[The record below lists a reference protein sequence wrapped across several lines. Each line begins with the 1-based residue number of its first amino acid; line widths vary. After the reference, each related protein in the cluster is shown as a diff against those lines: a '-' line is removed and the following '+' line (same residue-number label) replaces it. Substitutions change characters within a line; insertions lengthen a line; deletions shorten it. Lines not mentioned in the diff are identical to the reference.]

1 MRNFFLSL
9 LLMMCSA
16 TICAQDYVPTEEN
29 LQSRKEF
36 DECRFGIFIHW
47 GIYSMLAQGD
57 WFMHEHNINR
67 WEYAKM
73 ADGFYPHH
81 FNANDWVRA
90 IKDSGAGYITFTS
103 RHHDGFSMWD
113 TEQSNYNI
121 VDATPYRKDVIKQL
135 ADACHEQGIRLHF
148 YYSHLDWRRDDY
160 PMGRTGHGVG
170 KSAKKGNYDHYFKF
184 MNNQLTEL
192 LTKYGKIGA
201 IWFDGMWDHDGDS
214 VPFDWR
220 LREQYD
226 MIHNLQP
233 GCLVGN
239 NHHDK
244 VNPGEDIQIFEHDLP
259 GQNTTGW
266 IKEGAGVSDQLPLE
280 TCTTMNGMWG
290 FKITDPNYKSTEEL
304 VGLLIKTAGLGANL
318 LLNIGP
324 QPNGELPAMALER
337 LNGIGLY
344 MKKYGSTIKGTKAG
358 DVKPQD
364 WGTTTRKDNHL
375 YVHIINKDT
384 LSIELPLTCKVK
396 KAIEFDTQKKIPFKK
411 TPEGILLTLN
421 EHKDKIDYIIDLE
434 TKQ

>member
-1 MRNFFLSL
+1 MRNFFLSAL
-9 LLMMCSA
+9 LVMSSI
-16 TICAQDYVPTEEN
+16 TISSQDYVPTEEN

-47 GIYSMLAQGD
+47 GIYSMLAQGE
-57 WFMHEHNINR
+57 WFMNEHNINR

-121 VDATPYRKDVIKQL
+121 VDATPYGKDIIKQL

-170 KSAKKGNYDHYFKF
+170 KSDKKGNFDHYFKF

-226 MIHNLQP
+226 LIHKLQP
-233 GCLVGN
+233 ACLVGN

-244 VNPGEDIQIFEHDLP
+244 INPGEDIQIFERDLP
-259 GQNTTGW
+259 GQNT
-266 IKEGAGVSDQLPLE
+266 AGYSGGMQVSNEVPLE
-280 TCTTMNGMWG
+280 SCQTISDSWG
-290 FKITDPNYKSTEEL
+290 FNITDTHYKSAKEL
-304 VGLLIKTAGLGANL
+304 IQMLVHAAGLNANL

-324 QPNGELPAMALER
+324 QADGQLPATALSR
-337 LNGIGLY
+337 LKEIGEWTRQ
-344 MKKYGSTIKGTKAG
+344 YGETIYGTRG
-358 DVKPQD
+358 GLVSPRD
-364 WGTTTRKDNHL
+364 WGVTTQKGNKL
-375 YVHIINKDT
+375 YVHILKWQDKGLFLPVANHKLSGAKLFKDGT
-384 LSIELPLTCKVK
+384 PVKLIKSKDGYLLELPVVPSDIDTVVELT
-396 KAIEFDTQKKIPFKK
+396 
-411 TPEGILLTLN
+411 
-421 EHKDKIDYIIDLE
+421 ID
-434 TKQ
+434 